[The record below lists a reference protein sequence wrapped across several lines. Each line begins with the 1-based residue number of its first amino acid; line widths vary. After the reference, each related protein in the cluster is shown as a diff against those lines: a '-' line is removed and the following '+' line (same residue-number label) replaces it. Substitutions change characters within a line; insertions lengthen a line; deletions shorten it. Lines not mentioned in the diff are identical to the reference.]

1 MRNSLPKPLE
11 KAIFLPIYCVP
22 QYIGAGGE
30 GLATEDFKVLQKV
43 QDLMEYSYPI
53 LHQFPKAEKFS
64 FAQDIRHCMNTLLE
78 LTITEDKKYTKKT
91 TIENMDIENEKLKIY
106 IRVAYTLR
114 YIDKHRYSVWEGKV
128 VEIGKMIGGLLKSVN
143 GRPKT

>member
-1 MRNSLPKPLE
+1 MRNSVPKTLE
-11 KAIFLPIYCVP
+11 KAHFLPIYCVP
-22 QYIGAGGE
+22 QYIGAGGAWM
-30 GLATEDFKVLQKV
+30 ATEDFKILQKV

-64 FAQDIRHCMNTLLE
+64 FAQDIRHCMNNLLE
-78 LTITEDKKYTKKT
+78 LTITEDKRYIKKT

-114 YIDKHRYSVWEGKV
+114 YIDNFYCTVFTAAFR
-128 VEIGKMIGGLLKSVN
+128 
-143 GRPKT
+143 R